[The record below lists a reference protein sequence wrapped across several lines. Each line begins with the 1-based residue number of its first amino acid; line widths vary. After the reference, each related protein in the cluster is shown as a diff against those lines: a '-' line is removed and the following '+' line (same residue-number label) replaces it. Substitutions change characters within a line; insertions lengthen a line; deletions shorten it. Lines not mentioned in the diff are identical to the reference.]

1 MLFACNGV
9 FDAIVGGYYGKNNLF
24 CVHFCAN
31 VHSNKVEN
39 NSWRRLEKLPVG
51 RDFSCFVHIFTY
63 LLSLFLLRHE

>member
-39 NSWRRLEKLPVG
+39 NGEGDRKRCLLGGILVVLCIYL
-51 RDFSCFVHIFTY
+51 RIF
-63 LLSLFLLRHE
+63 